1 MTPLVRPSGAVE
13 IQGLRTE
20 PAEME
25 RVLLDH
31 PSVAR
36 AAVRATGGEPRRL
49 IAFVAPSGDS
59 LSLRQLREH
68 LADAKLVPDP
78 EQAARVPEFVA
89 MTARGHESD
98 AAWTA
103 DGLAR
108 ALEDLARRRAPHTP
122 PAGPTEQYL
131 ADVWEDL
138 LAVDAI
144 GQDDDFFSLGGH
156 SLLAVRVR
164 IRLQRDL
171 GLEVPPEVLFENS
184 VLRHQADAVD
194 RVRAGESAH

>member
-1 MTPLVRPSGAVE
+1 MTPLVRPSGPVE
-13 IQGLRTE
+13 IQGVRTE

-25 RVLLDH
+25 RVLLEH

-36 AAVRATGGEPRRL
+36 AAVRTTDGEPPRL
-49 IAFVAPSGDS
+49 IAFVAPSGDA
-59 LSLRQLREH
+59 LSLRELREH
-68 LADAKLVPDP
+68 LADAKLVPGR
-78 EQAARVPEFVA
+78 EQAAGLPEFVA
-89 MTARGHESD
+89 MTARAHQSD

-103 DGLAR
+103 DGLAG
-108 ALEDLARRRAPHTP
+108 ALEDLARRRAPHAAP
-122 PAGPTEQYL
+122 GGPTERYL
-131 ADVWEDL
+131 AGVWEDL

-144 GQDDDFFSLGGH
+144 GLDDDFFSLGGH

-194 RVRAGESAH
+194 RVRAGEAAH

>member
-1 MTPLVRPSGAVE
+1 MTPLVRPSGPVE
-13 IQGLRTE
+13 IQGVLTE

-25 RVLLDH
+25 RVLLEH

-36 AAVRATGGEPRRL
+36 AAVRTTGGEPRRL
-49 IAFVAPSGDS
+49 IAFVAPSGDA
-59 LSLRQLREH
+59 LSLRELREH
-68 LADAKLVPDP
+68 LADAKLVPGRG
-78 EQAARVPEFVA
+78 QAAGLPEFVA
-89 MTARGHESD
+89 MTARAHRSD

-103 DGLAR
+103 DGLAG
-108 ALEDLARRRAPHTP
+108 ALEDLARRRAPYAA
-122 PAGPTEQYL
+122 PAGPTERYL

-144 GQDDDFFSLGGH
+144 GLDDDFFSLGGH

-194 RVRAGESAH
+194 RVRAGEAAH